1 MNTLVSTAA
10 EPMLPR
16 IFVVSSKESGK
27 IRDVLVEKLKDL
39 AVMVPWNRDDL
50 WLPGRFILQIL
61 LDVPHTYDFAIAV
74 YGADDK
80 VHYRNQD
87 TNQARDNVIFETGMF
102 MAHLG
107 YERTFVIVPEEPK
120 VRVLTDLSGLM
131 TLSYKKP
138 DEVTGLSGSL
148 DPVCQ
153 KIRTH
158 VANLRR
164 RRGTVGVGPMG
175 YLDGHKAVLQELDVT
190 VKDYQGRHTVTVTN
204 IALDM
209 EFTFG
214 FLRDGLLN
222 NAERSD
228 ITWRSLM
235 IDGSSQSIKKL
246 SSNEISADTAKQQE
260 KKLANYCDEVSAD
273 LKDRKI
279 TFECKAYRGVPLLH
293 GFLINRDVLFL
304 NMCSFSDKR
313 LSSAKSFLVFRNEP
327 KNEVANDYISVFA
340 TWFDHIWASARSVWP
355 KAS

>member
-1 MNTLVSTAA
+1 MNTLVSKA
-10 EPMLPR
+10 EEALPPR

-50 WLPGRFILQIL
+50 WLPGKFILQVL

-80 VHYRNQD
+80 VHYRHEKV
-87 TNQARDNVIFETGMF
+87 NQARDNVIFETGMF

-138 DEVTGLSGSL
+138 GEVTGISGSL
-148 DPVCQ
+148 EPVCE
-153 KIRTH
+153 KIRSH
-158 VANLRR
+158 VANLGR

-175 YLDGHKAVLQELDVT
+175 YLDGHQAVLKELDVT
-190 VKDYQGRHTVTVTN
+190 AKEYKGRQTVTVTN

-209 EFTFG
+209 EFTLG
-214 FLRDGLLN
+214 FLRDGLLGDP
-222 NAERSD
+222 ERSD
-228 ITWRSLM
+228 ISWRSLM
-235 IDGSSQSIKKL
+235 IDGSSRSIKKL
-246 SSNEISADTAKQQE
+246 SSNEISAGTAKRQE
-260 KKLANYCDEVSAD
+260 INLANYLDEVSGN

-279 TFECKAYRGVPLLH
+279 TFECRAYSDVPLLH
-293 GFLINRDVLFL
+293 GFMINKDVLFL
-304 NMCSFSDKR
+304 NMCSLPDER
-313 LSSAKSFLVFRNEP
+313 LSSAKSFLVFRTEP

-355 KAS
+355 KPG